1 MASSTPELYRLP
13 VSPGFVGGYNW
24 KSMILG
30 LSLLLA
36 TNVVA
41 TQVVAERFSYQS
53 ALGAPILKAKQFHIY
68 QPFAWAIWL
77 YRYSNSPDAAI
88 RKALLIG
95 PSVVVA
101 GATITVIIVLS
112 GNLRKTRKLSRNAE
126 DLHGSARWAT
136 REDILAAGLLNAGQ
150 GVYVGGWYDQSRKRL
165 EYLCHNGPEH
175 ILAFAPTRSG
185 KGVGL
190 VIPTLLVW
198 NGSAVVYDIKG
209 ENWEKTAGFRH
220 TQGHLCF
227 KFSPVE
233 EASSRFNPLAELRI
247 NTLRDVSDAQ
257 NMADIMVRSGENRP
271 EEVYWEQAA
280 ASITTGMI
288 LHVCY
293 AAAREGR
300 VACLADLAHVFT
312 RPGVTFR
319 ETLSELLNY
328 QHDPQRR
335 QGWKMPTGERT
346 ATHPVVKEKAQEM
359 LDKEDKDFSGV
370 LSTAKTALTL
380 FSDPLVARNT
390 SASDFHILDLV
401 SHESPLSLYLVVPPS
416 DKIRLRPLVRLIFTL
431 LVHRL
436 TEKMDFQKPEAA
448 TDKHKL
454 LCLIDEFPSLRRMD
468 VFADALSYMGGYGI
482 KAYLIA
488 QDIRQIVQEYG
499 IHESIVSNCHLRVA
513 FAPNQL
519 ETAEMLS
526 RMTGMKTVEKATFHF
541 SGSPISPIMNHMNA
555 SVDHVAR
562 ALMTPDEVL
571 RLRPPRKQLDQNGER
586 IVEAGDMLIFASG
599 AYPIYGRQI
608 LYFLDPVLAARAT
621 IRPPQKF
628 VTILP
633 SGEIGPQPRANQ
645 TENVLS
651 RPELIDN
658 ADQSNGSP
666 MEKAFNERLAGR
678 PAVPTA
684 ANPKSHLEDR
694 VLPPKSNVEQ
704 PTGYIEELELSS
716 GNHIKE

>member
-1 MASSTPELYRLP
+1 ML
-13 VSPGFVGGYNW
+13 
-24 KSMILG
+24 LG
-30 LSLLLA
+30 LLLLLA
-36 TNVVA
+36 TNAIA
-41 TQVVAERFSYQS
+41 TQSVAAHFFYHRL
-53 ALGAPILKAKQFHIY
+53 LGTPILKVRGISIY
-68 QPFAWAIWL
+68 QPFAWAVWL
-77 YRYSNSPDAAI
+77 WRYGNSSGASI
-88 RKALLIG
+88 RKGLLIG
-95 PSVVVA
+95 PAVIVA
-101 GATITVIIVLS
+101 GAAVTVMIVLS
-112 GNLRKTRKLSRNAE
+112 GNLRKTKRLSRNTE

-136 REDILAAGLLNAGQ
+136 REDILAAGLLDAAQ
-150 GVYVGGWYDQSRKRL
+150 GVYVGGWYNQSTRRL

-190 VIPTLLVW
+190 VIPTLLAW
-198 NGSAVVYDIKG
+198 NGSAVIYDIKG
-209 ENWEKTAGFRH
+209 ENWERTAGFRNE
-220 TQGHLCF
+220 QGHLCF

-233 EASSRFNPLAELRI
+233 ENSSRFNPLAELRI
-247 NTLRDVSDAQ
+247 NTLRDVADAQ
-257 NMADIMVRSGENRP
+257 NMADILVRSGENRP

-319 ETLSELLNY
+319 ETLSELLNFE
-328 QHDPQRR
+328 HDPERR
-335 QGWKMPTGERT
+335 QGWRMPTGEGT
-346 ATHPVVKEKAQEM
+346 TTHPVVKEKAQEM
-359 LDKEDKDFSGV
+359 LDKEEKDFSGV

-390 SASDFHILDLV
+390 SASDFRILDLANY
-401 SHESPLSLYLVVPPS
+401 ESPISLYLVVPPS
-416 DKIRLRPLVRLIFTL
+416 DKIRLRSLVRLIFTL

-436 TEKMDFQKPEAA
+436 TERMDFQKPASIQK
-448 TDKHKL
+448 KHKL
-454 LCLIDEFPSLRRMD
+454 LCLIDEFPSLKRMD

-499 IHESIVSNCHLRVA
+499 IHESIVSNCHLRVV

-519 ETAEMLS
+519 ETAEVLS
-526 RMTGMKTVEKATFHF
+526 RMTGMKTIEKASFHF
-541 SGSPISPIMNHMNA
+541 SGSRISPIMDHINA

-571 RLRPPRKQLDQNGER
+571 RLRLPRKERDQNGER

-608 LYFLDPVLAARAT
+608 LYFFDPVLATRAA
-621 IRPPQKF
+621 IPSPQKF
-628 VTILP
+628 ITILP
-633 SGEIGPQPRANQ
+633 DGTICPQPLLNR

-658 ADQSNGSP
+658 TDQSNISP
-666 MEKAFNERLAGR
+666 MERAFNEKLAGR
-678 PAVPTA
+678 PA
-684 ANPKSHLEDR
+684 
-694 VLPPKSNVEQ
+694 LPPAASPESPSEAGASPQ
-704 PTGYIEELELSS
+704 PAGYIEELELSA
-716 GNHIKE
+716 GGYTKE

>member
-1 MASSTPELYRLP
+1 MQRSDPELYRLP
-13 VSPGFVGGYNW
+13 ASPGFVGGYNW
-24 KSMILG
+24 KSLILG
-30 LSLLLA
+30 LVLLVA
-36 TNVVA
+36 TNAAA
-41 TQVVAERFSYQS
+41 TQAVAARFSYQPP
-53 ALGAPILKAKQFHIY
+53 LGIPILKTGKFRIY
-68 QPFAWAIWL
+68 QPFGWAVWL
-77 YRYSNSPDAAI
+77 WRHGNSPDSSV
-88 RKALLIG
+88 RKALLMG
-95 PSVVVA
+95 PAIVVTGASVTVV
-101 GATITVIIVLS
+101 IVLS

-136 REDILAAGLLNAGQ
+136 REDILSAGLLNSGQ
-150 GVYVGGWYDQSRKRL
+150 GVYVGGWYNQSSRRL

-198 NGSAVVYDIKG
+198 NGSAVIYDIKG

-220 TQGHLCF
+220 KQGHLCF
-227 KFSPVE
+227 KFSPIE
-233 EASSRFNPLAELRI
+233 DASSHFNPLAELRI
-247 NTLRDVSDAQ
+247 NTMRDVADAQ
-257 NMADIMVRSGENRP
+257 NMADILVRSGENRP
-271 EEVYWEQAA
+271 EEVYWEEAA

-312 RPGVTFR
+312 HPGVTFR
-319 ETLSELLNY
+319 ETLAELLNY
-328 QHDPQRR
+328 QHDPGRR
-335 QGWKMPTGERT
+335 QGWKMPTGEGT

-380 FSDPLVARNT
+380 FSDPLIARNT
-390 SASDFHILDLV
+390 SASDFRILDLV
-401 SHESPLSLYLVVPPS
+401 NHKSPISLYLVVPPS

-431 LVHRL
+431 LVNRL
-436 TEKMDFQKPEAA
+436 TEKMDFQKSEAIQK
-448 TDKHKL
+448 KHKL
-454 LCLIDEFPSLRRMD
+454 LCLIDEFPSLKRMD

-519 ETAEMLS
+519 ETAEVLS
-526 RMTGMKTVEKATFHF
+526 RMTGMKTIEKATFNF
-541 SGSPISPIMNHMNA
+541 SGSRISPIMDHVSA

-571 RLRPPRKQLDQNGER
+571 RLRPPRKERDQDGER
-586 IVEAGDMLIFASG
+586 IVEAGDMLIFSSG
-599 AYPIYGRQI
+599 SYPIYGRQI
-608 LYFLDPVLAARAT
+608 LYFLDPVLAGRAA
-621 IRPPQKF
+621 IRPPREF
-628 VTILP
+628 VKIL
-633 SGEIGPQPRANQ
+633 SDGKIGPQPPVNR
-645 TENVLS
+645 TENALS
-651 RPELIDN
+651 QPELISKTDP
-658 ADQSNGSP
+658 SNSST
-666 MEKAFNERLAGR
+666 MERAFNEVLAGR
-678 PAVPTA
+678 PALPA
-684 ANPKSHLEDR
+684 IPEQSIENP
-694 VLPPKSNVEQ
+694 VLAKTQ
-704 PTGYIEELELSS
+704 PIAQPAGYIEELELSA
-716 GNHIKE
+716 GGHTRE